1 MPDENKT
8 PASEPETTGVVQP
21 QTDPAVPT
29 GQTEPDNQGITE
41 KEKAA
46 HEEREAFYQKKYQ
59 ELVEMNKRTSQIP
72 VTKPEVEPEPEPAPA
87 ESEVDPY
94 SAEGLATIT
103 ESISNK
109 VVGKVTKILGDRDK
123 ILKEQEQWNAE
134 LQGSTAI
141 FSDWASKSNVPQE
154 LQEEA
159 VKAIIADFPSARPG
173 AVYKHAMQ
181 YIKDRAKGE
190 TIQKQMAEKTAEA
203 ARKAKEL
210 QEVQQPAPGAA
221 PPIQPSKPKT
231 LEEEI
236 EAKFDKHTKHP
247 SDAIFE

>member
-29 GQTEPDNQGITE
+29 GQTEPDNQGTTE
-41 KEKAA
+41 QEKAA

-59 ELVEMNKRTSQIP
+59 ELVELNKRTP
-72 VTKPEVEPEPEPAPA
+72 VPEKVTEPEPAQQEP
-87 ESEVDPY
+87 EPDVSEFDPY
-94 SAEGLATIT
+94 SAEGLARIT
-103 ESISNK
+103 ESISER
-109 VVGKVTKILGDRDK
+109 VVGKVTKSLSDRDK
-123 ILKEQEQWNAE
+123 MLRDQEQYNAE
-134 LQGSTAI
+134 LHGSTAI

-173 AVYKHAMQ
+173 AVYKYAMQ
-181 YIKDRAKGE
+181 YIKDKAKGE
-190 TIQKQMAEKTAEA
+190 TTRKQMAEQTAEA
-203 ARKAKEL
+203 VRKAKEL
-210 QEVQQPAPGAA
+210 QGVRQPAPGTA
-221 PPIQPSKPKT
+221 PSIQSSEPKT

-236 EAKFDKHTKHP
+236 GAKFDKHTKHP
-247 SDAIFE
+247 SDALFE